1 MSLFT
6 KRRKVVRQKQEEDRK
21 CWEENSKKFGKGCE
35 DTIKTCKYLQE
46 QIKIDATSSKMYYQP
61 EAIKLASMKDIDKKD
76 KKRLDA
82 IKWIIKS

>member
-21 CWEENSKKFGKGCE
+21 RLEENSKKFERGCE

-46 QIKIDATSSKMYYQP
+46 HHPEFDSLDGEARVKLFGETFNKIHRND
-61 EAIKLASMKDIDKKD
+61 
-76 KKRLDA
+76 
-82 IKWIIKS
+82 